1 MKTVPEIS
9 VVIPIYNVEKYLP
22 RCLNSLLSQT
32 FENFE
37 AICVNDGSS
46 DTCSD
51 ILKAFSKKDKRIKV
65 ITQQN
70 QGLSM
75 ARNNGLKAASGKYVY
90 FLDSDDCIHPRLLEC
105 VYYFAQKYQA
115 DVVTFGYIK
124 QKHKFPPEKCE
135 VEPSYFTIKNIEKI
149 SHKCTHMPLKY
160 CTDRGRYKINYN
172 AWTKLYKRQIL
183 NGIEFIPNI
192 CFEDYPHTLSV
203 LMKAP
208 LTVILR
214 QDLYY
219 YTENPSSISNTS
231 FNIKHID
238 DYHAGLN
245 AVYDIFSRKGQKEF
259 DFVLKEIIPKIL
271 KHQLNRILRSP
282 KEKQTALFD
291 AFTKELVDLDNKGC
305 IRFRGNKLTR
315 YLKYRKLIKKVKH
328 HALYDHFSS

>member
-1 MKTVPEIS
+1 MNKSPEIS
-9 VVIPIYNVEKYLP
+9 VVIPIYKVEKYLS
-22 RCLNSLLSQT
+22 RCLSSLLRQT
-32 FENFE
+32 FDNFE
-37 AICVNDGSS
+37 VICVNDGSPDKCAS
-46 DTCSD
+46 
-51 ILKAFSKKDKRIKV
+51 ILKTFAGHDARIKI
-65 ITQQN
+65 ITQEN

-75 ARNNGLKAASGKYVY
+75 ARNNGLKAALGNYVF
-90 FLDSDDCIHPRLLEC
+90 FLDSDDCIHPRLLET
-105 VYYFAQKYQA
+105 VLHYAKKYDA
-115 DVVTFGYIK
+115 DVVTFGYVK
-124 QKHKFPPEKCE
+124 QKDKCPLMLPEE
-135 VEPSYFTIKNIEKI
+135 EPNYLPIKNIDKI
-149 SHKCTHMPLKY
+149 PHKCTRSPLKY
-160 CTDRGRYKINYN
+160 CKNSGWYKINYN
-172 AWTKLYKRQIL
+172 SWTKLYKRQIL
-183 NGIEFIPNI
+183 NGTEFIPNI

-231 FNIKHID
+231 FNIKHIE

-245 AVYDIFSRKGQKEF
+245 AVYDIFSRKGKKEF

-315 YLKYRKLIKKVKH
+315 YLKYRNLIKKGQTQCTIRS
-328 HALYDHFSS
+328 F